1 LGRSSFINTII
12 CRNGSPRISWASAA
26 ASLAG
31 KGARYAAFSS
41 GVHEQFL
48 ILPDGGISKRGRGQ
62 PARKD
67 RRKEERQSKRGGATQ
82 GMRRIDRAA
91 AAYGRE
97 ERDEFDIS
105 DEEMPSPP
113 AKTKPKKAEPKPVAK
128 GKPTKD
134 AQPAKSIL
142 KKAAAAESDSEGD
155 LEDMSEDDDED
166 EDMSEEEDDQPAK
179 PVVSRAVRSKLED
192 DDDEIAALE
201 KKLGMKGKKKNKVGD
216 DELDWLVNGSDED
229 GETGGAGGKRKR
241 PEDDAWLQEK
251 RRKAGLKS
259 KPVKEVVQSES
270 EDADGDDEDAM
281 ENPFSDDE
289 VESDDFDDMDSGDE
303 DDDEPTP
310 PKKEREN
317 PYVAPMP
324 KNAAPVGKYIPPSL
338 RKPAA
343 SDEEALKQ
351 LRRQLQGLLNR
362 LSEANLLSIL
372 QSVEEVYQKS
382 ARQHVTST
390 MVDLLVSRA
399 SDPSI
404 LNETFLILHAGFATA
419 LFKVVGTDFGAQILE
434 QIIIGIDRSRV
445 EDAGEGK
452 ATLNLIGFLS
462 YLYTFQLTGSAIMF
476 DYIRIFLEG
485 LSENNTELLL
495 RMIRTSG
502 QQLRSED
509 PSALKDIVLLLQR
522 SVAQIGEDKL
532 SVRTKFMIETIN
544 NLKNNRV
551 KTGVSASQV
560 SSEHTT
566 RMKKTLGTL
575 SNRTTKATEPLRIS
589 LADIRDS
596 EKKGKWW
603 LVGASYHDPAK
614 LVNGPGASSSTR
626 IKQEDVDAGYETD
639 TPGKISSA
647 KLARAQG
654 MNTDVRRAIFMSI
667 LDASDIKDAHMRL
680 LKLHLKNKQQLEIP
694 RVLLHCAS
702 TETAYN
708 PYYTLIARK
717 LCGDRKIRKAFQFA
731 VLEIFRRMGEQ
742 GPNEDDT
749 EIEPEEQMSTSKIV
763 NVAKLYGSLIAD
775 GGLSITCLKTLNF
788 TYMQPKTRTFS
799 EVLLTTIF
807 LQAHKKAATKGDK
820 AAVKTAFEQIVKE
833 AFVQAGSRPEMVAS
847 LRYFI
852 ETTIANAELANGK
865 TERKAVKNGCEHAVQ
880 ALVESAAKAPKA
892 AMSDD
897 EEDGQ
902 MSDY

>member
-1 LGRSSFINTII
+1 
-12 CRNGSPRISWASAA
+12 
-26 ASLAG
+26 
-31 KGARYAAFSS
+31 
-41 GVHEQFL
+41 
-48 ILPDGGISKRGRGQ
+48 
-62 PARKD
+62 
-67 RRKEERQSKRGGATQ
+67 
-82 GMRRIDRAA
+82 
-91 AAYGRE
+91 
-97 ERDEFDIS
+97 
-105 DEEMPSPP
+105 
-113 AKTKPKKAEPKPVAK
+113 
-128 GKPTKD
+128 
-134 AQPAKSIL
+134 
-142 KKAAAAESDSEGD
+142 
-155 LEDMSEDDDED
+155 
-166 EDMSEEEDDQPAK
+166 
-179 PVVSRAVRSKLED
+179 
-192 DDDEIAALE
+192 
-201 KKLGMKGKKKNKVGD
+201 
-216 DELDWLVNGSDED
+216 VNGSDED

-522 SVAQIGEDKL
+522 SVAQIGEDWRFRIT
-532 SVRTKFMIETIN
+532 SVI
-544 NLKNNRV
+544 
-551 KTGVSASQV
+551 G
-560 SSEHTT
+560 
-566 RMKKTLGTL
+566 
-575 SNRTTKATEPLRIS
+575 
-589 LADIRDS
+589 
-596 EKKGKWW
+596 
-603 LVGASYHDPAK
+603 
-614 LVNGPGASSSTR
+614 
-626 IKQEDVDAGYETD
+626 
-639 TPGKISSA
+639 
-647 KLARAQG
+647 
-654 MNTDVRRAIFMSI
+654 
-667 LDASDIKDAHMRL
+667 
-680 LKLHLKNKQQLEIP
+680 
-694 RVLLHCAS
+694 
-702 TETAYN
+702 AYN
-708 PYYTLIARK
+708 PY
-717 LCGDRKIRKAFQFA
+717 
-731 VLEIFRRMGEQ
+731 
-742 GPNEDDT
+742 
-749 EIEPEEQMSTSKIV
+749 
-763 NVAKLYGSLIAD
+763 
-775 GGLSITCLKTLNF
+775 
-788 TYMQPKTRTFS
+788 
-799 EVLLTTIF
+799 
-807 LQAHKKAATKGDK
+807 
-820 AAVKTAFEQIVKE
+820 
-833 AFVQAGSRPEMVAS
+833 
-847 LRYFI
+847 
-852 ETTIANAELANGK
+852 
-865 TERKAVKNGCEHAVQ
+865 
-880 ALVESAAKAPKA
+880 
-892 AMSDD
+892 
-897 EEDGQ
+897 EEDSRHAQ
-902 MSDY
+902 QPNDQSHRALAHFSRRHP

>member
-1 LGRSSFINTII
+1 
-12 CRNGSPRISWASAA
+12 
-26 ASLAG
+26 
-31 KGARYAAFSS
+31 
-41 GVHEQFL
+41 
-48 ILPDGGISKRGRGQ
+48 
-62 PARKD
+62 
-67 RRKEERQSKRGGATQ
+67 
-82 GMRRIDRAA
+82 MRRIDRAA
-91 AAYGRE
+91 AAYAPEPEERE

-105 DEEMPSPP
+105 DEDIPGISWKDKSTKADPKP
-113 AKTKPKKAEPKPVAK
+113 KTKA
-128 GKPTKD
+128 KPTKD
-134 AQPAKSIL
+134 AKPAKSIL
-142 KKAAAAESDSEGD
+142 KKAQAADSESEAG
-155 LEDMSEDDDED
+155 SEDDFEG
-166 EDMSEEEDDQPAK
+166 EEASQSEEDDKPAK
-179 PVVSRAVRSKLED
+179 PIVSRAVKSKLED

-216 DELDWLVNGSDED
+216 DELDWLVNGSDE
-229 GETGGAGGKRKR
+229 ESAAAAGGAGKRKR

-259 KPVKEVVQSES
+259 KPVKEAVESDS
-270 EDADGDDEDAM
+270 EDGDDDADDDEDAM
-281 ENPFSDDE
+281 DNPFSDDE
-289 VESDDFDDMDSGDE
+289 VGSDDFDSGDE
-303 DDDEPTP
+303 DDEPAPP

-317 PYVAPMP
+317 PYVAPVP
-324 KNAAPVGKYIPPSL
+324 KNAASVGKYIPPSL

-351 LRRQLQGLLNR
+351 LRRQLNGLLNR

-390 MVDLLVSRA
+390 MIDLLVSLA

-404 LNETFLILHAGFATA
+404 LNDTFLILHAGFATA
-419 LFKVVGTDFGAQILE
+419 LFKVVGTDFGAQMLE
-434 QIIIGIDRSRV
+434 QIIIAIDRTRI

-485 LSENNTELLL
+485 LSESNTELLL

-502 QQLRSED
+502 TQLRSED

-522 SVAQIGEDKL
+522 SVAAVGEDKL

-551 KTGVSASQV
+551 KTGVNASQV

-575 SNRTTKATEPLRIS
+575 SARTTKSTEPLRIS

-614 LVNGPGASSSTR
+614 LVNGTSSGSTTKSR
-626 IKQEDVDAGYETD
+626 QEDLDAGYETD
-639 TPGKISSA
+639 TPGKVSSS

-667 LDASDIKDAHMRL
+667 LDASDIQDAHMRL
-680 LKLHLKNKQQLEIP
+680 LKLHLKNTHQLEIP

-702 TETAYN
+702 TEPAYN

-717 LCGDRKIRKAFQFA
+717 LCSDRKIRKAFQFA
-731 VLEIFRRMGEQ
+731 VLGIFRQMGEQ
-742 GPNEDDT
+742 GSNEDDM
-749 EIEPEEQMSTSKIV
+749 EIEPEEQMAMSKVV
-763 NVAKLYGSLIAD
+763 NMAKLYGSLIAD
-775 GGLSITCLKTLNF
+775 GGLSIAVLKSLNF
-788 TYMQPKTRTFS
+788 TYMQPKTTTFA
-799 EVLLTTIF
+799 EVLITTIF
-807 LQAHKKAATKGDK
+807 LQAHKKANLRGSDK
-820 AAVKTAFEQIVKE
+820 VAAKVAFEKIVKD
-833 AFVQAGSRPEMVAS
+833 AFVQAGSRPEMVQS
-847 LRYFI
+847 LRYFL
-852 ETTIANAELANGK
+852 ESTIARAELANGK

-880 ALVESAAKAPKA
+880 ALVESAAKGPKVA
-892 AMSDD
+892 VSDD
-897 EEDGQ
+897 EDAQ

>member
-1 LGRSSFINTII
+1 
-12 CRNGSPRISWASAA
+12 
-26 ASLAG
+26 
-31 KGARYAAFSS
+31 
-41 GVHEQFL
+41 
-48 ILPDGGISKRGRGQ
+48 
-62 PARKD
+62 
-67 RRKEERQSKRGGATQ
+67 
-82 GMRRIDRAA
+82 MRRIDRAA

-113 AKTKPKKAEPKPVAK
+113 AKTKSKKSEPKPVAK
-128 GKPTKD
+128 GKPAKD
-134 AQPAKSIL
+134 AKPAKSIL
-142 KKAAAAESDSEGD
+142 KKAPAAESESEGD
-155 LEDMSEDDDED
+155 MDDMSQDED
-166 EDMSEEEDDQPAK
+166 EDDDMSEEEDDQPAK

-229 GETGGAGGKRKR
+229 GETGGVGGKRKR

-259 KPVKEVVQSES
+259 KPVKEAVVSES
-270 EDADGDDEDAM
+270 EDGDGDDEDAM

-289 VESDDFDDMDSGDE
+289 VGSDDFDDMDSGD
-303 DDDEPTP
+303 DDDEEPTP

-614 LVNGPGASSSTR
+614 LVNGPGAASSTR

-731 VLEIFRRMGEQ
+731 VLGVFRRMGEQ

-775 GGLSITCLKTLNF
+775 GGLSITCLKMLNF
-788 TYMQPKTRTFS
+788 TYMQPKTRTFC

-807 LQAHKKAATKGDK
+807 LQAQKKAAAKGDK
-820 AAVKTAFEQIVKE
+820 AASKLAFEQIVKE

-880 ALVESAAKAPKA
+880 ALVESAAKAPQA

-897 EEDGQ
+897 EDGQ